1 MSPQQKQILD
11 YFWKTG
17 KTLTD
22 RDCTLNLNICKLT
35 TRISELRREG
45 WDIPHTKVKN
55 EYNSGYHN
63 VYCMSAN
70 DMKRYFNK
78 FCNEVAR

>member
-11 YFWKTG
+11 YFWRTG

-35 TRISELRREG
+35 TRVSELRRDG
-45 WDIPHTKVKN
+45 WDLPHKMVKN
-55 EYNSGYHN
+55 ETNSGQHA
-63 VYCMSAN
+63 VYYMSAN
-70 DMKRYFNK
+70 DMEKYY
-78 FCNEVAR
+78 NEVAK